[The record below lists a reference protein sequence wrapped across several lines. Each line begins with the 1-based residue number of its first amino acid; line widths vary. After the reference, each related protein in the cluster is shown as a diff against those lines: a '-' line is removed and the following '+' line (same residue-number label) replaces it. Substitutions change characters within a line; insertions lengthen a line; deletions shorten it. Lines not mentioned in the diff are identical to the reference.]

1 MSAAVT
7 LYETEMSVLLS
18 LEEEKRGRILS
29 AILCDTMGQP
39 LPEMDASE
47 RAIFTLVNAQVKRA
61 AELSAKR
68 KKSAESRWNSQANEC
83 NDNADNCDLC
93 KEYDENSLQ
102 NYSNDMQINANSMQN
117 NANECNKDTNL
128 CTNTN
133 TITNTSTNT
142 NTNTST
148 GESDSPA
155 RRQKKP
161 TSLKV
166 NFADFVTLTEQEHET
181 LIAEYGKDVVEWCIN
196 KLNNYKGSS
205 GKKYKSDYL
214 TIRGWVIDSYYE
226 EQRKRN
232 QQYSV
237 KPPGGSAEP
246 VRSKNPFINAVM
258 GNGNGE

>member
-1 MSAAVT
+1 MSVAVT
-7 LYETEMSVLLS
+7 LFETEMSVLLS

-29 AILCDTMGQP
+29 AILCDTMGQH

-68 KKSAESRWNSQANEC
+68 KKSAESRWNSQANNSNSSTDDCDSCKVDNSNGIE
-83 NDNADNCDLC
+83 NDTNYMQNDTNEC
-93 KEYDENSLQ
+93 KEG
-102 NYSNDMQINANSMQN
+102 SN
-117 NANECNKDTNL
+117 L
-128 CTNTN
+128 YTNTN
-133 TITNTSTNT
+133 TNT

-148 GESDSPA
+148 NTSTEENDAHAHKPKKSASP
-155 RRQKKP
+155 KIK
-161 TSLKV
+161 
-166 NFADFVTLTEQEHET
+166 FAEFVALAQQEHET
-181 LIAEYGKDVVEWCIN
+181 LISEYGEDVVAWCIN

-232 QQYSV
+232 QQYGN
-237 KPPGGSAEP
+237 KPPGATSEQTHS
-246 VRSKNPFINAVM
+246 RNPFINAVI
-258 GNGNGE
+258 GKDGNGE

>member
-1 MSAAVT
+1 MSLAVT
-7 LYETEMSVLLS
+7 LFETEMSVLLS

-47 RAIFTLVNAQVKRA
+47 KAIFTLVNAQVKRA

-68 KKSAESRWNSQANEC
+68 KQSAEIRWNKQANAS
-83 NDNADNCDLC
+83 NDNADDFGLC
-93 KEYDENSLQ
+93 KDENANSLQ
-102 NYSNDMQINANSMQN
+102 NSSNDIQN
-117 NANECNKDTNL
+117 NANPMQNCTNEYKADTNL
-128 CTNTN
+128 YTN
-133 TITNTSTNT
+133 TNT

-148 GESDSPA
+148 ETITNTSTSTSECSSPA
-155 RRQKKP
+155 RKSKKSSP
-161 TSLKV
+161 EKIK
-166 NFADFVTLTEQEHET
+166 FAEFVALTNQEHET
-181 LIAEYGKDVVEWCIN
+181 LISEYGADVVAWCIN

-232 QQYSV
+232 QRTD
-237 KPPGGSAEP
+237 KPPNSEQSHS
-246 VRSKNPFINAVM
+246 RNPFVNAVI
-258 GNGNGE
+258 GNGE

>member
-1 MSAAVT
+1 MSVAVT

-47 RAIFTLVNAQVKRA
+47 RAIYTLVNAQVKRA

-93 KEYDENSLQ
+93 KEDNA
-102 NYSNDMQINANSMQN
+102 NDMQNNANSMQN
-117 NANECNKDTNL
+117 DTNKCNEDTNL
-128 CTNTN
+128 YTNTNTN

-155 RRQKKP
+155 RRQKKQTQP
-161 TSLKV
+161 KI
-166 NFADFVTLTEQEHET
+166 NFADFVTLTQQEHET
-181 LIAEYGKDVVEWCIN
+181 LIAEYGKDVVEWCIT

-232 QQYSV
+232 QQYNV